1 MGVGWYTL
9 ISSKKDCDNAPST
22 ASNENIIHIIWCM
35 GSDSMFI
42 VCCVQSCCYI
52 IIYTYIYT
60 HLFWL
65 CQINYCLSGTI
76 LLCQWIV
83 YKNHGWIMDAQCIY
97 LMNQC
102 SFFQICGGWC
112 LVGVGCGPFKMY
124 HPKSVSTG
132 RFEGYASHI
141 SDTFQYE
148 GYNYVARITTYLNR
162 RAGKYR
168 RRIELTI

>member
-42 VCCVQSCCYI
+42 DLLCPI
-52 IIYTYIYT
+52 MLLHHHIYIYLYSPLLT
-60 HLFWL
+60 LSNQLLFVW
-65 CQINYCLSGTI
+65 YYI

-124 HPKSVSTG
+124 HPKSELGVPRTKLELAHGAILQSWVKL
-132 RFEGYASHI
+132 EL
-141 SDTFQYE
+141 
-148 GYNYVARITTYLNR
+148 VAWE
-162 RAGKYR
+162 KYKS
-168 RRIELTI
+168 